1 MPLITEKIDVQNK
14 IINCLI
20 SIGWDYLPPSEI
32 LELRGGKENRPLFL
46 RFSMIAEKR

>member
-20 SIGWDYLPPSEI
+20 SIGWDYLLPSNSKIALLSE
-32 LELRGGKENRPLFL
+32 EV
-46 RFSMIAEKR
+46 AEK